1 MLYLLEVTYPP
12 ENRDEIMKRRM
23 DWKFPEGVTV
33 YERLLVI
40 GQHKMVVI
48 ADVPDVNGLI
58 EMTGPYTDLAVI
70 NFSPIARWEDV
81 KEDVKSE
88 IGL

>member
-1 MLYLLEVTYPP
+1 MLYLLEVTYPS
-12 ENRDEIMKRRM
+12 EHRDEVMKRRL
-23 DWKFPEGVTV
+23 DWKFPERVTV
-33 YERLLVI
+33 YERVLVI
-40 GQHKMVVI
+40 GQHKVIVI
-48 ADVPDVNGLI
+48 ADVPDVEALI

-81 KEDVKSE
+81 KEDVKKE